1 MSMVDIFLMNSLL
14 RAVAEGTRL
23 ILVGD
28 ANQLPSVGPG
38 AVLRDIIMS
47 KEFAVV
53 ELTRIFRQEEAGD
66 IVNNAHKINAGE
78 RVEISAG
85 SKDFPFIKRGDSNSI
100 INAMITL
107 VSQKLPAYTNC
118 KVDEVQVLTPT
129 RKGNLGVE
137 HLNVVLQQYL
147 NPKSDRKVEKEIGG
161 VIFREGDK
169 VMQIKNNYN
178 LTWEVRGYNGIPVD
192 TGLGVFNGDMG
203 IIDNIN
209 LFLNELT
216 VRFEENK
223 YVCYSFK
230 EVDELEHAYAV
241 TVHKSQGSE
250 YPAVVF
256 PLFDGPRM
264 LLNRNILYTAVTRA
278 RKCICVVGD
287 ENSFYDMIANESE
300 QRRYTSL
307 AMRIREATALA

>member
-1 MSMVDIFLMNSLL
+1 MNLFLIPFHKYIIIKLVVL
-14 RAVAEGTRL
+14 HQ
-23 ILVGD
+23 ILYLVFLQ
-28 ANQLPSVGPG
+28 QLP
-38 AVLRDIIMS
+38 VL
-47 KEFAVV
+47 VV
-53 ELTRIFRQEEAGD
+53 
-66 IVNNAHKINAGE
+66 
-78 RVEISAG
+78 
-85 SKDFPFIKRGDSNSI
+85 
-100 INAMITL
+100 
-107 VSQKLPAYTNC
+107 
-118 KVDEVQVLTPT
+118 
-129 RKGNLGVE
+129 
-137 HLNVVLQQYL
+137 VVLQQYL

-161 VIFREGDK
+161 VIYREGDK

-178 LTWEVRGYNGIPVD
+178 LSWEVRGYNGIPVD

-264 LLNRNILYTAVTRA
+264 LMNRNILYTAVTRA

-307 AMRIREATALA
+307 AMRIREAATLA